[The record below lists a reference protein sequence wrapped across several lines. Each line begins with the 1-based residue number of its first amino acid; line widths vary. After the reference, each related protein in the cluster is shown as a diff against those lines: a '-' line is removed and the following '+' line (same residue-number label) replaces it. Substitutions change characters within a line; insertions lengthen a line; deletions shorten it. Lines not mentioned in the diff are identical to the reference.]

1 MKKQSFT
8 SVLRVIGKVF
18 LQLTVVMILIS
29 GSLTT
34 LNAQANKPFPSV
46 SISDAG
52 TLNDKPVLRIQ
63 FENSNGSLLEVSI
76 RDQDQNE
83 LYTEKITDK
92 KFNKR
97 FLLQDVDLDKVK
109 LFFIINDVKQ
119 NQSQVFEINRNSRTI
134 EEYVITRL

>member
-1 MKKQSFT
+1 MKRQSIT

-18 LQLTVVMILIS
+18 LQLTLALVLIP
-29 GSLTT
+29 GSFTT
-34 LNAQANKPFPSV
+34 LNAQANKSFPNV
-46 SISDAG
+46 SISYAG
-52 TLNDKPVLRIQ
+52 TLNDRPVLRIE

-92 KFNKR
+92 KYNKR

-109 LFFIINDVKQ
+109 LTFIINDIKQ
-119 NQSQVFEINRNSRTI
+119 KQSQVFEINRNSRTI